1 MSVSK
6 DLDGAAG
13 SIIIVLSIAATADDG
28 DVSGERIYTG
38 SCLAEIG
45 EA

>member
-6 DLDGAAG
+6 DLDGATG
-13 SIIIVLSIAATADDG
+13 SIIIVLSIAAAADDG
-28 DVSGERIYTG
+28 DVSGERISTC
-38 SCLAEIG
+38 SCLAETG